1 MKGILGLSANFIDYM
16 TNPVHGDE
24 INQTYASRF
33 IELTQRDEG
42 LIGQLAADDLSASDT
57 DLLSM
62 QSWLWYLKW
71 LATRT
76 ALPRDEFLTALY
88 ADADDSL
95 IRLIILDSVLA
106 HPAVVRAYSDIQ
118 EGQFVH
124 LNELPPSWPRNLL
137 LSLVSE
143 GQATGGDVG
152 ASPTEQL
159 ETTLEIASSL
169 LQITSPSAMA
179 LLRGLLQYP
188 WQMQDEVARL
198 IDGVLQSSGMSASE
212 VDQLRHRLGLI

>member
-42 LIGQLAADDLSASDT
+42 LLGQLAADDLYASDT

-95 IRLIILDSVLA
+95 VRLLILDSVMA
-106 HPAVVRAYSDIQ
+106 HPSVVRAYGDIQ
-118 EGQFVH
+118 ESQFGH

-169 LQITSPSAMA
+169 LQITSPSAIA
-179 LLRGLLQYP
+179 LLRGLLQHP
-188 WQMQDEVARL
+188 WQMHDEVARL
-198 IDGVLQSSGMSASE
+198 VDGVLQSSGMSASE